1 MVLKNKRPFPT
12 SNFPDPLRDV
22 LFEVQLSFKCP
33 IELVVSSVLAAI
45 SHASQHAINVK
56 RGGLVSPVSLYL
68 SLIAESGERKTAVD
82 GAVMQA
88 NRQHQKRLGEATAN
102 KGVSY
107 EASLA
112 IWKAQYRGIHARI
125 NSAIR
130 EGTDANCYQ
139 EELIVHLGK
148 KPVEWSPPRIIY
160 VDTNMEAM
168 LEGLHQRWASALL
181 ISAEGA
187 TVFGGHAMRGMD
199 KLNVLWD
206 GGDLFKDRLGVS
218 FAIHNARLTSSIMIQ
233 EKPFLGF
240 MEKRGGIA
248 RGIGYLARKLVAYPP
263 STQGTRFIYGSNTS
277 PMPHLALFHERI
289 SEMLST
295 DNGKNQFKEVEM
307 SPEAYA
313 CWMDFYNR
321 TEVELLDGRYLA
333 DVRDF
338 GSKIAE
344 NAARIAALF
353 HHYLG
358 RDHYIQVDCVKNACA
373 IAHWYACEFK
383 DLFGQSQIP
392 QEQIDAQMLE
402 DWLWT
407 LFRKHNNVFP
417 LPKQRIRTY
426 GPNQLR
432 NAERLNGALWT
443 LASAGKVVIGKQ
455 GKTDVILPVIS
466 YFCSLQLQ
474 QQPPPPPSSL
484 LLSHSGI

>member
-1 MVLKNKRPFPT
+1 MILRNRRPFPT
-12 SNFPDPLRDV
+12 SSFPDPLRHV
-22 LFEVQLSFKCP
+22 LHELQLSIQCP
-33 IELVVSSVLAAI
+33 IELIVSSVLAAI

-56 RGGLVSPVSLYL
+56 RGGLVSAVGLYL
-68 SLIAESGERKTAVD
+68 SLIAESGERKSAVD
-82 GAVMQA
+82 RKVMQA
-88 NRQHQKRLGEATAN
+88 NRLHQERLGEATAN
-102 KGVSY
+102 KGVDY

-112 IWKAQYRGIHARI
+112 IWTAQHRGILARI
-125 NSAIR
+125 NRAIS
-130 EGTDANCYQ
+130 ENTDANFYKD
-139 EELIVHLGK
+139 ELIAHLGK
-148 KPVEWSPPRIIY
+148 KPSAWSPPRIIY
-160 VDTNMEAM
+160 TDTNMEAM

-206 GGDLFKDRLGVS
+206 GGDLAKDRLGVS
-218 FAIHNARLTSSIMIQ
+218 FTIHDVRLTSSIMIQ
-233 EKPFLGF
+233 EKPFLDF
-240 MEKRGGIA
+240 MEKRGEIA
-248 RGIGYLARKLVAYPP
+248 RGIGYLARNLVAYPP

-321 TEVELLDGRYLA
+321 TEAELLDGRYLA

-358 RDHYIQVDCVKNACA
+358 RDQYIQVDCVKNACA

-383 DLFGQSQIP
+383 DLFGKNQIP
-392 QEQIDAQMLE
+392 PEQIDAQMLE
-402 DWLWT
+402 DWLWAQ
-407 LFRKHNNVFP
+407 FHKHNNVFP
-417 LPKQRIRTY
+417 VPKQRIRTY

-443 LASAGKVVIGKQ
+443 LASAGKVMMGKQ
-455 GKTDVILPVIS
+455 GKTDVIFPVIS
-466 YFCSLQLQ
+466 YFCSQQLQ
-474 QQPPPPPSSL
+474 QQPIHPLP
-484 LLSHSGI
+484 HC